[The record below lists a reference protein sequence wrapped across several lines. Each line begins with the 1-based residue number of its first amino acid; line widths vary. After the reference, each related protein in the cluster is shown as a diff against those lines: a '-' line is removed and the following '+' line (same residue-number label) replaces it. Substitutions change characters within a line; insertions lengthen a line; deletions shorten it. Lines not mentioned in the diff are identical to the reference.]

1 MAIPDLQTLPSVPLP
16 DILEPPS
23 SIIIERVQPEIDAG
37 RYPAKRVVG
46 DILQVSADIFKD
58 GHDKMAAVV
67 KYRRADDEDWREAEM
82 RLVENDRWAG
92 DAPMSD
98 NTRYVYTIEAFPD
111 RWATWR
117 DEVEKKVAAGQ
128 DVGLELL
135 EGRAILA
142 EALPRAAPDDRDVL
156 EEAIAAID
164 GRGTQAATV
173 RLLLAPEVEAAM
185 RRARS
190 RRGGT
195 LYGRELEVIV
205 DRPAARFAAWYEMFP
220 RSAGTDP
227 TRSATFA
234 EAGARL
240 PAIAEMG
247 FDVVYLTPIHP
258 IGRPFR
264 KGKNNTLEAGPDDP
278 GVPYGIGSDEGG
290 HDSIE
295 PGLGTLDDFRA
306 FVTRAGA
313 LGMEVALDVAFQASP
328 DHPWAK
334 EHPEWFTIRPDGSI
348 SYAENP
354 PKKYQDI
361 YPINFDSPGWRELW
375 LELRRVILFWVEQGV
390 KTLRV
395 DNPHTKPTG

>member
-67 KYRRADDEDWREAEM
+67 KYRRVSDEDWQEAVM
-82 RLVENDRWAG
+82 QLVENDRWAG
-92 DAPMSD
+92 EVLLPE

-117 DEVEKKVAAGQ
+117 DEVEKKVGAGQ
-128 DVGLELL
+128 DVALELL

-142 EALPRAAPDDRDVL
+142 EAMPRTALGDREVL

-164 GRGTQAATV
+164 GKGSQAATV
-173 RLLLAPEVEAAM
+173 RLLLAPEIEVAM
-185 RRARS
+185 RTARS

-195 LYGRELEVIV
+195 LYERELEVVV

-240 PAIAEMG
+240 PAIADMG

-258 IGRPFR
+258 IGRAFR

-278 GVPYGIGSDEGG
+278 RAPYRIGSDERG
-290 HDSIE
+290 HDAIQ
-295 PGLGTLDDFRA
+295 PGLGTLEDFRR
-306 FVTRAGA
+306 FVAAADA
-313 LGMEVALDVAFQASP
+313 LGMEVALDIALQASP
-328 DHPWAK
+328 DHPWAR
-334 EHPEWFTIRPDGSI
+334 EHPEWFSIRPDGTI
-348 SYAENP
+348 QYAENP

-361 YPINFDSPGWRELW
+361 YPINFDSVGWRELW

-390 KTLRV
+390 KTF
-395 DNPHTKPTG
+395 